1 MCPAKSTVGIDVNV
15 DIGKAQTKSKDR
27 RVIVGKLDNKV
38 ALVTGAAR
46 GIGKEISLALARE
59 GADIV
64 ANALNAPNLEIL
76 AAEVE
81 KL

>member
-1 MCPAKSTVGIDVNV
+1 M
-15 DIGKAQTKSKDR
+15 
-27 RVIVGKLDNKV
+27 GKLDNKV